1 MASTSS
7 RSRHYEEG
15 EEVARGTE
23 APRQLLRRLY
33 ARCAPL
39 GAFVAELAAAAEPGS
54 PAAGPLLRAGDDAGL
69 ASLAASVLVSEPRGA
84 RDLTPPVSFRQ
95 LSSQKELMSRLLQ
108 RIRSRGKRNVVAFG
122 LARPC
127 EPTLPSVPK
136 LRTHWTN
143 DTAAS
148 MMNDSFWGTLMER
161 MGDQVFEYLVEVCS
175 LFMWVPP
182 SCYYQFCGV
191 PIYDLVVS
199 GRHFSAP
206 NSLCSQRLVMAHS
219 DERGGGGG
227 RRGGGGGD
235 GGRGRGRGARVNPER
250 PDVGTAARRKRKRRP
265 QRNCERQLQIIHK
278 FQMDN
283 ETLPKAKTPRL
294 DGEGDVFPNA
304 EPGPNAEAGTGRHA
318 IDLASPWAMAPA
330 KPSPAALPRAHRRRG
345 GGTDAAQ
352 DDARGSSRR
361 ARTNPGVVF
370 YWHKVMYSHRRRE
383 GFPRS
388 HILSRL
394 KVSRS
399 AARNLMR
406 EIFELNKRTVAGKGK
421 ARGRSVARG
430 GRPAAVSSAGEGGDA
445 VSKAAWRRACRRL
458 PKRFVQM
465 QGFFLELLKR
475 YKKCRVLDIVE
486 RHCPVG
492 LPSRSR
498 LTWKRRG
505 APNNATHLVPSS
517 ETTSAPAVATAA
529 PPPAAIVQ
537 GTASTE
543 LGDLT
548 RPIAAAAT
556 MEHTLAVEVICSH
569 GATAAPEN
577 CATPSTL
584 QDAGLAPGVYP
595 GCTETAPGETP
606 PPQAETAHGD
616 GADDDASDA
625 GRLDRPL
632 CVSAHASRRRP
643 RGATPRRPR
652 YHCSQVRLFGL
663 LHELLL
669 RVLPHDTWGSAHNRR
684 KVMRSVKRSLG
695 MGHHDAV
702 GLREML
708 SGVRVKDCA
717 WLHLGGERPS
727 PSEHRKCEELLAQ
740 FVSWLMTDFIMEA
753 IRSFFYV
760 TITNFTKNHLLY
772 FRKKA
777 WARLLHTASRKFV
790 VQGKLQELTDM
801 ERQNV
806 LRGDT
811 VIPVSFLR
819 FLPKS
824 GSELRPIIC
833 MRPRRLGRQPRK
845 KGENVQR
852 AIKSVFAVLNYE
864 VTADPAWLG
873 SSVLGSDDIYRKW
886 RDFARPRQSPA
897 RPLYFVKVD
906 IKGAFD
912 SIPQHTT
919 VDVVKS
925 IVGSRQTKDGYIIRK
940 YVVVWANRQGVMQ
953 KAFRQQACSSTHFQ
967 PKMSCFVSQ
976 QQRCS
981 SLHNAIVVE
990 QWLDTTL
997 TSVMVSETLERLLLN
1012 NVIIIDQR
1020 YYWQRRGI
1028 SQGSPLSTLLCNL
1041 CYAHM
1046 ETSMLSTVQQDG
1058 LLMRFTDDFLLV
1070 TPHLDKANH
1079 FLRLLLGGMPTYG
1092 CTVSRNKTVV
1102 NFAPEIDDG
1111 DDSGGFMQLPLHWL
1125 LPWCGLLLNTR
1136 TLEVLGNYSS
1146 YSKVQVSWTM
1156 SLCFASQP
1164 GHTMRTKLMHVLRL
1178 KCQPILLDLQINS
1191 FFVVTINL
1199 YQTLQLQ
1206 AYRFHACVRRLPLF
1220 GKAANNPGFLL
1231 SVVEETATCVS
1242 ALLLKHNE
1250 EYYGQVKRAS
1260 ELVNPTRGGRGR
1272 LPQMDRD
1279 TVSCL
1284 CYSAFH
1290 SKLSQH
1296 RAIYTV
1302 LPGLL
1307 LWRKKRTFARLPP
1320 TTQHCLSKVLTM
1332 KWDNI
1337 LM

>member
-7 RSRHYEEG
+7 RSCHYEEEA
-15 EEVARGTE
+15 EEVARGAE
-23 APRQLLRRLY
+23 APRRLLGGLY

-39 GAFVAELAAAAEPGS
+39 DAFVAELAAPAAERGS
-54 PAAGPLLRAGDDAGL
+54 PAGGPLLRAGDDARL
-69 ASLAASVLVSEPRGA
+69 ANLAASVLVCVPRGA
-84 RDLTPPVSFRQ
+84 RDLAPPISLRQ

-108 RIRSRGKRNVVAFG
+108 RIHSRGKRNVVAFG
-122 LARPC
+122 LARQCEPS
-127 EPTLPSVPK
+127 EPTLPSVHK

-143 DTAAS
+143 DTTAS

-175 LFMWVPP
+175 LFMCVPP

-219 DERGGGGG
+219 DVKQRGGGGG
-227 RRGGGGGD
+227 
-235 GGRGRGRGARVNPER
+235 GGRGRGRGARMNPER
-250 PDVGTAARRKRKRRP
+250 PDVGTAARR
-265 QRNCERQLQIIHK
+265 NCERQLQILHK

-283 ETLPKAKTPRL
+283 ETLPEAKRPRL
-294 DGEGDVFPNA
+294 DGEGDVFPNT
-304 EPGPNAEAGTGRHA
+304 EPGPSAEAGTGRHA
-318 IDLASPWAMAPA
+318 IDPASPRAMALEMAGGPA
-330 KPSPAALPRAHRRRG
+330 KPSLAALPRVHGRRG
-345 GGTDAAQ
+345 GGINAAQ

-361 ARTNPGVVF
+361 ACTNPGVVF
-370 YWHKVMYSHRRRE
+370 SWHKVMYSRRHRE

-394 KVSRS
+394 KVSHS
-399 AARNLMR
+399 GARNLMR

-421 ARGRSVARG
+421 ARGRSVAKG
-430 GRPAAVSSAGEGGDA
+430 GRAAGMSSAGAGGDA

-475 YKKCRVLDIVE
+475 YKKCRVLDIVQ

-492 LPSRSR
+492 LPSRSH

-505 APNNATHLVPSS
+505 APNNATQLVPSS
-517 ETTSAPAVATAA
+517 ETTSAPAVAAAA

-537 GTASTE
+537 GTASTI

-548 RPIAAAAT
+548 RPIAAAT
-556 MEHTLAVEVICSH
+556 MEHTLAVKVVCLH
-569 GATAAPEN
+569 GTTVAPEK

-584 QDAGLAPGVYP
+584 QDAGRAPGVYP
-595 GCTETAPGETP
+595 GCTVTAPGKTP
-606 PPQAETAHGD
+606 PPQAETAHGNS
-616 GADDDASDA
+616 ADDDASDA
-625 GRLDRPL
+625 GWLDRAL
-632 CVSAHASRRRP
+632 CVSPHASRRWR
-643 RGATPRRPR
+643 RDATPRRPQ
-652 YHCSQVRLFGL
+652 YHCSQMQLFGL

-669 RVLPHDTWGSAHNRR
+669 RVLPHGVWGSAHNRR
-684 KVMRSVKRSLG
+684 KVMRLVKRSLG

-708 SGVRVKDCA
+708 SGVRVKDCT
-717 WLHLGGERPS
+717 WLHLGGGRPS

-753 IRSFFYV
+753 IGSFFYV

-819 FLPKS
+819 FLPKF

-845 KGENVQR
+845 K
-852 AIKSVFAVLNYE
+852 
-864 VTADPAWLG
+864 
-873 SSVLGSDDIYRKW
+873 
-886 RDFARPRQSPA
+886 
-897 RPLYFVKVD
+897 
-906 IKGAFD
+906 
-912 SIPQHTT
+912 
-919 VDVVKS
+919 
-925 IVGSRQTKDGYIIRK
+925 
-940 YVVVWANRQGVMQ
+940 
-953 KAFRQQACSSTHFQ
+953 ACSSTHFQ

-976 QQRCS
+976 QQTCS

-990 QWLDTTL
+990 QWRDTTL
-997 TSVMVSETLERLLLN
+997 TSVTVFETLERLLLN

-1028 SQGSPLSTLLCNL
+1028 SQGSPLSSLLCNL

-1046 ETSMLSTVQQDG
+1046 ERSMLSTVQQDG

-1102 NFAPEIDDG
+1102 NFAPEIDNGDG
-1111 DDSGGFMQLPLHWL
+1111 SGGFMQLPLHWL

-1164 GHTMRTKLMHVLRL
+1164 GQTMRTKLMHVLRL

-1191 FFVVTINL
+1191 FFIVMINL
-1199 YQTLQLQ
+1199 YHTLQLQ

-1220 GKAANNPGFLL
+1220 GKAGNNPGFLL

-1242 ALLLKHNE
+1242 ALLLKHNK

-1260 ELVNPTRGGRGR
+1260 ELVNPTRGGRGQ

-1279 TVSCL
+1279 AVSCL

-1332 KWDNI
+1332 KWNNI

>member
-7 RSRHYEEG
+7 RSCHYE
-15 EEVARGTE
+15 EEVARGAE
-23 APRQLLRRLY
+23 APRRLLGGLY

-39 GAFVAELAAAAEPGS
+39 DAFVAELAATAAEPGS
-54 PAAGPLLRAGDDAGL
+54 PAGGPLLRAGDDAGL
-69 ASLAASVLVSEPRGA
+69 ASLAASVLVCVPRGA
-84 RDLTPPVSFRQ
+84 RDLAPPVSLRQ
-95 LSSQKELMSRLLQ
+95 LSSQTELMSRLLQ
-108 RIRSRGKRNVVAFG
+108 RIHSRGKRNVVAFG

-127 EPTLPSVPK
+127 ESSEPTLPSVHK

-143 DTAAS
+143 DTTAS

-175 LFMWVPP
+175 LFMCVPP

-219 DERGGGGG
+219 DVKQRGGGG
-227 RRGGGGGD
+227 
-235 GGRGRGRGARVNPER
+235 GGRGRGRGARMNPER
-250 PDVGTAARRKRKRRP
+250 PDVGTAARR
-265 QRNCERQLQIIHK
+265 NCERQLQILHK

-283 ETLPKAKTPRL
+283 ETLPEAKRPRL
-294 DGEGDVFPNA
+294 DGEGDVFPNT
-304 EPGPNAEAGTGRHA
+304 EPGPSAEAGMGRHA
-318 IDLASPWAMAPA
+318 IDPASPRAMALEMAGGPA
-330 KPSPAALPRAHRRRG
+330 KPSPAALPRVHGRRG
-345 GGTDAAQ
+345 GGINAAQ

-361 ARTNPGVVF
+361 ACTNPGVVF
-370 YWHKVMYSHRRRE
+370 YWHKVMYSRRHRE

-394 KVSRS
+394 KVSHS
-399 AARNLMR
+399 GARNLMR

-430 GRPAAVSSAGEGGDA
+430 GRAAGMSSAGAGGDA

-475 YKKCRVLDIVE
+475 YKKCRVLDIVQ

-492 LPSRSR
+492 LPSRSH

-517 ETTSAPAVATAA
+517 ETTSAPAVAAAA

-537 GTASTE
+537 GTASTI

-548 RPIAAAAT
+548 RPIAAAT
-556 MEHTLAVEVICSH
+556 MEHTLAVKVVCLH
-569 GATAAPEN
+569 GTTVAPEK

-584 QDAGLAPGVYP
+584 QDRGRAPGVYP
-595 GCTETAPGETP
+595 GCTVTAPGKTP
-606 PPQAETAHGD
+606 PPQAETSHGNS
-616 GADDDASDA
+616 ADDDASDA
-625 GRLDRPL
+625 GWLDRAL
-632 CVSAHASRRRP
+632 CVSPHASRRWR
-643 RGATPRRPR
+643 RDATPRRPQ
-652 YHCSQVRLFGL
+652 YHCSQMQLFGL

-669 RVLPHDTWGSAHNRR
+669 RVLPHDVWGSAHNRR
-684 KVMRSVKRSLG
+684 KVMRLVKRSLG

-708 SGVRVKDCA
+708 SGVRVKDCT
-717 WLHLGGERPS
+717 WLHLGGGRPS

-753 IRSFFYV
+753 IGSFFYV

-819 FLPKS
+819 FLPKF

-852 AIKSVFAVLNYE
+852 AIKSVFAVLNHE
-864 VTADPAWLG
+864 VTVDPAWLG

-912 SIPQHTT
+912 SIPQNTT

-976 QQRCS
+976 QQTCS

-997 TSVMVSETLERLLLN
+997 TSVTVYETLERLLLN

-1028 SQGSPLSTLLCNL
+1028 SQGSPLSSLLCNL

-1046 ETSMLSTVQQDG
+1046 ERSMLSTVQQEG

-1102 NFAPEIDDG
+1102 NFAPEIGDG
-1111 DDSGGFMQLPLHWL
+1111 SGGFMQLPLHWL

-1164 GHTMRTKLMHVLRL
+1164 GQTMRTKLMHVLRL

-1191 FFVVTINL
+1191 FFIVVINL
-1199 YQTLQLQ
+1199 YHTLQLQ

-1220 GKAANNPGFLL
+1220 GKAGNNPGFLL

-1242 ALLLKHNE
+1242 ALLLKHNK
-1250 EYYGQVKRAS
+1250 EYYGQVKHAS
-1260 ELVNPTRGGRGR
+1260 ELVNPTRGGRGQ

-1279 TVSCL
+1279 AVSCL

-1320 TTQHCLSKVLTM
+1320 TTRHCLSKALTM
-1332 KWDNI
+1332 KWNNI